1 MTPRRLCRGALTPCQ
16 AAESK
21 APLGQHN
28 ITHIVN
34 CQDPKSPNFH
44 EKDPAFTYLRF
55 PIAWWFKSPVF
66 KDKGVKVRHSS
77 GACPSRPCASARARA
92 QPAQVALAVRRGRH
106 CDFLRL
112 NEKHDDYEIHGL
124 LADSYTH
131 LTLPTV

>member
-21 APLGQHN
+21 ETLGQHN

-77 GACPSRPCASARARA
+77 GACPSRPCASARAR
-92 QPAQVALAVRRGRH
+92 VCVRARPRLMHRARGRSTAAGSGALM
-106 CDFLRL
+106 FLARRDL
-112 NEKHDDYEIHGL
+112 RP
-124 LADSYTH
+124 
-131 LTLPTV
+131 LPRARQRST